1 MSVRTPVLLGPRM
14 PGKPLGRPEDWPLSL
29 CPLDPPSQNPFDFVF
44 SRGLPAMA
52 GGFYG
57 TALAIDRGWDRRR
70 GMIDN
75 VNPTNQFHPYM
86 PVRDTPVA
94 ERQTSSLDKVH
105 DYAFFGGLAVAAFG
119 LGLLIGRRRPAA

>member
-1 MSVRTPVLLGPRM
+1 MSVRTPVLLGPRV

-29 CPLDPPSQNPFDFVF
+29 CPPDPPSQNPFDFVF
-44 SRGLPAMA
+44 SRGFPAMA

-57 TALAIDRGWDRRR
+57 TALAMNR
-70 GMIDN
+70 GMVDN

-94 ERQTSSLDKVH
+94 ERQTTSSLDKVH
-105 DYAFFGGLAVAAFG
+105 NYAFFGGLAVAAFG
-119 LGLLIGRRRPAA
+119 LGLLMGRRRPAA